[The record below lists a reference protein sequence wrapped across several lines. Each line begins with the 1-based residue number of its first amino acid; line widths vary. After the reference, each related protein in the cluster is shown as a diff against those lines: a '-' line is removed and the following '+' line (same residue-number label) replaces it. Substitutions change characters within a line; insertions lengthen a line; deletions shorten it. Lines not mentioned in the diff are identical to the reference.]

1 MILRVQIRLSFV
13 SSESA
18 TMDIPFNGLVIGVL
32 VTASLVGGGCF
43 YLTGITRLLML
54 MPTRT
59 PTRTPTPTKKKK
71 IEKKFFEKKK
81 FEKKNFE
88 KKNFEKKICKK
99 I

>member
-1 MILRVQIRLSFV
+1 
-13 SSESA
+13 
-18 TMDIPFNGLVIGVL
+18 MDIPFNGLVIGVL

>member
-88 KKNFEKKICKK
+88 KKNL
-99 I
+99 

>member
-43 YLTGITRLLML
+43 YLTGITRFLALPRVSL
-54 MPTRT
+54 ELDDF
-59 PTRTPTPTKKKK
+59 
-71 IEKKFFEKKK
+71 I
-81 FEKKNFE
+81 
-88 KKNFEKKICKK
+88 
-99 I
+99 